1 MMNKITKVTPS
12 SLEIF
17 VKCIPMEF
25 ISRLLFNMQTINND
39 SELPHQINNLL
50 IRHELYLEFVD
61 LNQKFKDYYT
71 PLAVLVGIYLK
82 L

>member
-1 MMNKITKVTPS
+1 
-12 SLEIF
+12 
-17 VKCIPMEF
+17 
-25 ISRLLFNMQTINND
+25 MQTINND